1 MDYPFHP
8 WEYKVY
14 HKTFLKDV
22 HLVIGYA
29 SEDSVD
35 TIYEKIFV
43 FCDEQYHVSYNE
55 NEREVA
61 KKNGAQI
68 VSADKMT
75 KFVFKSNQVSLHLKT
90 PAYNQIKVAL
100 VMMKYI
106 YGYQN
111 TLNRPKVDGLK
122 FYKFNE
128 LAYETTDNSSLLEIM
143 GSVFST
149 ELMNLIDEKDKAEQ
163 GSLAR
168 WEKIQKKNAINENGD
183 NFVIEFG
190 YQKSST
196 ELNKGAITL
205 KTQIENTSLSLEVD
219 KLEEK
224 ILKFNQIL
232 DEGFHWC
239 INPSII
245 KVMEAE

>member
-1 MDYPFHP
+1 MEYPFHP

-22 HLVIGYA
+22 HLVIGYTSA
-29 SEDSVD
+29 DDVES
-35 TIYEKIFV
+35 IYDKIFA
-43 FCDEQYHVSYNE
+43 FCDEQYHVPYDE
-55 NEREVA
+55 KEREIA

-75 KFVFKSNQVSLHLKT
+75 KFVYDANKVSLHLKT
-90 PAYNQIKVAL
+90 PSYNQIKVAL
-100 VMMKYI
+100 TMMQYI
-106 YGYQN
+106 YGYLN
-111 TLNRPKVDGLK
+111 TLNQPKVSGLK

-128 LAYETTDNSSLLEIM
+128 LAYETTDNLSLLDIM
-143 GSVFST
+143 GSVFSS
-149 ELMNLIDEKDKAEQ
+149 ELMSQIDENDKSEQ
-163 GSLAR
+163 TSLAR
-168 WEKIQKKNAINENGD
+168 WEKIKKINPINKDGD
-183 NFVIEFG
+183 AYVIEYG

-196 ELNKGAITL
+196 EQNKGAITL
-205 KTQIENTSLSLEVD
+205 KTQIENNSLNLEVD
-219 KLEEK
+219 QLEGK

-245 KVMEAE
+245 KEMEAE